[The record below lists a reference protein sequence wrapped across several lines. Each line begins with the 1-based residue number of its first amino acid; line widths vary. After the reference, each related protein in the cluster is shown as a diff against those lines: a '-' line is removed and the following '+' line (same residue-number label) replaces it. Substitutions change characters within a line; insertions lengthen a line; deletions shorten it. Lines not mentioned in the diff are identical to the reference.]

1 MIISHHTINIFDK
14 KVFERA
20 FVTPPFKNYNP
31 LPEEACFL
39 FVLEGSNNSYSEE
52 ERLTLN
58 EGEGVL
64 MKCGNYIYE
73 GKPNRDTG
81 KCGLLAIHFY
91 PEVLMRIYK
100 NETPFFLKNK
110 SHYKSNMSRV
120 KSNVLMSKYIESLM
134 FYFEN
139 PKLVSEG
146 LAILKMREIIL
157 LLLNTKDSSA
167 ILNIMSNLFSTKIFN
182 FKEVIES
189 HIFSPLS
196 IPDLAQLTHKSLA
209 SFKRE
214 FRKIYQDSPS
224 NYIKNKRLEKAASLL
239 SISNDSITS
248 IAVDCLFNDVAHF
261 SNSFKAKYN
270 LSPSKYR
277 MSQLHK

>member
-1 MIISHHTINIFDK
+1 LIISHHTINIFDR

-20 FVTPPFKNYNP
+20 FVIPPFKNYNP

-52 ERLTLN
+52 EHLTLN

-73 GKPNRDTG
+73 GKPNSDTG

-91 PEVLMRIYK
+91 PEVLMKIYK
-100 NETPFFLKNK
+100 NETPVFLKNK

-120 KSNVLMSKYIESLM
+120 KSNILMSKYIESLM

-139 PKLVSEG
+139 PNLVSED

-167 ILNIMSNLFSTKIFN
+167 ILNIMSNLFSTKTFN
-182 FKEVIES
+182 FKEVIEA

-196 IPDLAQLTHKSLA
+196 ISDLAQLTHKSLA

-214 FRKIYQDSPS
+214 FSKIYQDSPS

-239 SISNDSITS
+239 SISNHSITS

-261 SNSFKAKYN
+261 SNSFKAKYS